1 MALFSKSQQPLIGID
16 ITETSVK
23 VIQLSK
29 NGTRF
34 SVDHYAVEPLPLGAV
49 NENIIKDVDKVS
61 EVIRKAIKLSGT
73 KSKWAAAAV
82 ADAHVISK
90 MITMPAGLTE
100 AELEAQVELEAPNYI
115 PYPIDEVSLDF
126 LDMGL
131 VPNNNQAIQVLLT
144 ASRVENVEQRQTVLE
159 LAGLS
164 AKIVDVEGL
173 AVERAFHLIKD
184 EIAAEPDSIIALFD
198 LGATTTNLNV
208 MVNGKMVYT
217 REQAFGGK
225 QLTDEIMRRFGLGQM
240 EAEMAKRNGGLP
252 ESYDIEV
259 LDPFIET
266 VVQQISR
273 LLQFFYAGT
282 EYNKVDG
289 IVLSGGTASL
299 VGMVDRTEEQMGVK
313 TILANPLN
321 QMTLG
326 KGVDAHQ
333 LAQVAPSLMIATGL
347 ALRGIE

>member
-1 MALFSKSQQPLIGID
+1 MAFLSKSSQPLIGVD
-16 ITETSVK
+16 VTETSVK
-23 VIQLSK
+23 IIQLSK
-29 NGTRF
+29 NGKRF
-34 SVDHYAVEPLPLGAV
+34 SVDHYAVEPLPHGAV

-61 EVIRKAIKLSGT
+61 EAIRRAVKISGS

-90 MITMPAGLTE
+90 IIIMPAGLTE
-100 AELEAQVELEAPNYI
+100 FELEAQIELEAPNYI
-115 PYPIDEVSLDF
+115 PYPIEEVSLDF
-126 LDMGL
+126 LEQGF
-131 VPNNNQAIQVLLT
+131 VPNNPEAIQVLLT
-144 ASRVENVEQRQTVLE
+144 ASRIENVEQRQTVLE

-164 AKIVDVEGL
+164 AKIVDIEGL
-173 AVERAFHLIKD
+173 AVERAFSLIKD
-184 EIAAEPDSIIALFD
+184 DIAFEKDAVIALFD

-208 MVNGKMVYT
+208 IVNGKTIYT

-225 QLTDEIMRRFGLGQM
+225 QLTDEIMRRFGLNQAD
-240 EAEMAKRNGGLP
+240 AENAKKTGGLP
-252 ESYDIEV
+252 EKYEIEV
-259 LDPFIET
+259 LDPFLET

-273 LLQFFYAGT
+273 LLQFFYAGS
-282 EYNKVDG
+282 EYNKVDA

-299 VGMVDRTEEQMGVK
+299 SGIVDRSEEQLGVK

-333 LAQVAPSLMIATGL
+333 LAQVAPALMLATGL